1 MGAAAAAGSTRLRLR
16 GLLIHV
22 PALALYLCVWGFML
36 SKQSQQL
43 PGAQEFGWLAQYLT
57 VFMYT
62 IQSVQ
67 LVIAR
72 LADLR
77 VIGGSGDEN
86 SGSLDD
92 DMAMAVFP
100 GALLVDIAFWC
111 VRSRR
116 LRCIQTMHNYWR
128 ARGAIHLATIRGC
141 LHPMR
146 ARVRAVRLCL
156 PETCPQAMA
165 VMCIL

>member
-43 PGAQEFGWLAQYLT
+43 PGAQEFGGLAQYLT

-67 LVIAR
+67 LVIAL

-92 DMAMAVFP
+92 DMSMAVFP

-116 LRCIQTMHNYWR
+116 LRCIITGAR
-128 ARGAIHLATIRGC
+128 AERPARRRSVDACIRC
-141 LHPMR
+141 
-146 ARVRAVRLCL
+146 VRASAL
-156 PETCPQAMA
+156 PSSVCRRHARKQCP
-165 VMCIL
+165 